1 MPILV
6 SALLACVV
14 ATAAGLPAMGG
25 ARVAR
30 PNKPKPPRWH
40 PHVAEARRYADRRA
54 GDVAFAVIDPRGRM
68 QGLHKARAAP
78 AASVFKAMLLVAHLR
93 KRHDSGLSARDRA
106 LLDPMIRRS
115 DNVAASTVRDL
126 VGSRRIE
133 RLARVAHMRDFRYHP
148 VWGQSLTSPRDQVR
162 FMHRLMSYVPGQHRP
177 YARYLLSHIV
187 REQRWGIA
195 RVKPRGWRLFFK
207 GGWGSGTGLV
217 DHQVALLKRKRR
229 RVAIAVFTELNPSH
243 GYGKRTLRGV
253 SARLLAGLGR

>member
-1 MPILV
+1 MARLLI
-6 SALLACVV
+6 LLACCSV
-14 ATAAGLPAMGG
+14 ATGESAVAIAAET
-25 ARVAR
+25 
-30 PNKPKPPRWH
+30 KPVRWH
-40 PHVAEARRYADRRA
+40 PHVKEAKRYAERRA
-54 GDVAFAVIDPRGRM
+54 GEVAFAVIDPRGRIRGFHRR
-68 QGLHKARAAP
+68 QTAP

-93 KRHDSGLSARDRA
+93 KRHDAGLSRRDRA
-106 LLDPMIRRS
+106 LLGPMIRRS
-115 DNVAASTVRDL
+115 DNAAASTVRDL
-126 VGSRRIE
+126 VGRRRVE
-133 RLARVAHMRDFRYHP
+133 HLARVAHMRDFRYHP

-162 FMHRLMSYVPGQHRP
+162 FMYRLMSYIPGRHRS

-229 RVAIAVFTELNPSH
+229 RVAIAVFTELNPGH

-253 SARLLAGLGR
+253 SARLLAGLSR